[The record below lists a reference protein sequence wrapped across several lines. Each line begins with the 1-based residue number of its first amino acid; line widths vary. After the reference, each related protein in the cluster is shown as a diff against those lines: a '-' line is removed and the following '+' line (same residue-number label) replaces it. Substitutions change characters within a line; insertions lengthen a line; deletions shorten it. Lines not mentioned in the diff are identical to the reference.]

1 MFCGKISWFTKR
13 VKLHTILYLLRK
25 TFRQKGDGN
34 MTVVLEFPEKIAT
47 LKEDRKIKKPFSLFG
62 RISDRLGVDLDKVFL
77 EDDEEESQK
86 LERAL
91 HKETIKH
98 RMRLIEE

>member
-1 MFCGKISWFTKR
+1 VFCGKIIWFTKR
-13 VKLHTILYLLRK
+13 VKLHTILYLFRK
-25 TFRQKGDGN
+25 TCRQKGDGN

-47 LKEDRKIKKPFSLFG
+47 LKEDRKIRKPFSLFG

-77 EDDEEESQK
+77 EDDEQESQK